1 MQRVVLHCDLNN
13 FFASAAISKNPTL
26 KSLPV
31 AVCGD
36 SEKRHGIVLAKNNIA
51 KGFGVVTA
59 ETIWE
64 AKRKCPNLIILQ
76 PDFSLYEAL
85 SAKAQTVYYHYSD
98 LVEPFGIDECWVEL
112 TDRFSSFEKGVQIA
126 NEIRERV
133 KKELG
138 ITLSAGVSYN
148 KVFAKLGSDL
158 KKPDAVTVITPENF
172 RDLVWPLP
180 VRALLYVGPATE
192 RRLTQRGVTTIG
204 GIARTEPFLLRAWL
218 GKMGDVLQCY
228 AAGLDRSPVMR
239 SDDTGCIKSIGN
251 STTVPRD
258 LLTEEDASII
268 ARMLCETVASR
279 LRKASAETTLR
290 HISIRD
296 TELRSFSRQSVL
308 PRPTNLSCDLLE
320 TAMALIRAN
329 WDQSRP
335 IRSLGVRAAGLVPA
349 GSPVQTSLYEDPVR
363 LQKQEAVERA
373 VDELRR
379 RFGHKS
385 IGRAISL
392 LDPSLDAFHSLENLT
407 EHPSGFLSRQA
418 GETG

>member
-1 MQRVVLHCDLNN
+1 MMQRVVLHCDLNN

-36 SEKRHGIVLAKNNIA
+36 SEKRHGIVLAKNYIA

-98 LVEPFGIDECWVEL
+98 LVEPFGIDECWIEL

-158 KKPDAVTVITPENF
+158 KKPDAVTLITPGTVPHT
-172 RDLVWPLP
+172 VWPLP
-180 VRALLYVGPATE
+180 CGDLLMVGKSTAKT
-192 RRLTQRGVTTIG
+192 LRGMGIFTIG
-204 GIARTEPFLLRAWL
+204 DLAAADAGALRTKL
-218 GKMGDVLQCY
+218 GKNGVALKESAMGN
-228 AAGLDRSPVMR
+228 DRSPVR
-239 SDDTGCIKSIGN
+239 PFHLREKPKSIGR
-251 STTVPRD
+251 SATAERD
-258 LLTEEDASII
+258 LTTYEEVFSAILHFSELICERLRAEGLL
-268 ARMLCETVASR
+268 ARTVAVH
-279 LRKASAETTLR
+279 TLTC
-290 HISIRD
+290 D
-296 TELRSFSRQSVL
+296 FERQEFQAPL
-308 PRPTNLSCDLLE
+308 ERPTDLSGFLAKSAMELFRKNASLE
-320 TAMALIRAN
+320 KPMRAV
-329 WDQSRP
+329 
-335 IRSLGVRAAGLVPA
+335 GVRAADLTDGRA
-349 GSPVQTSLYEDPVR
+349 GARQISLFDRSQELETQQHLEDSI
-363 LQKQEAVERA
+363 LQIRHRFGADSVKRA
-373 VDELRR
+373 VCMNRLAE
-379 RFGHKS
+379 
-385 IGRAISL
+385 
-392 LDPSLDAFHSLENLT
+392 PST
-407 EHPSGFLSRQA
+407 PGFYK
-418 GETG
+418 